1 VLVSGLKMQIVRDWI
16 FVTVLMVGL
25 GFVLDVDC

>member
-1 VLVSGLKMQIVRDWI
+1 MLVCGLKMQIVRDWI

-25 GFVLDVDC
+25 RFVLDVDC